1 MFRLGREDGLESGKA
16 GMAFP
21 CRDGERK
28 TDGQLISRIS

>member
-21 CRDGERK
+21 CRFLAGMENGKRMDN
-28 TDGQLISRIS
+28 